1 MRLFDLHCDTPQK
14 MYINNHRLES
24 SPLSVSLDKLACY
37 EDAVQIGAIWSDSRI
52 SDEFAFAAFHK
63 IVDYLN
69 FEVEA
74 LDERVGYV
82 RSKEHFEM
90 ADGKTKILL
99 SVEDARLL
107 CGRLDRLKILYA
119 RGVRFLIPVW
129 GGSSIIGGAHDTSE
143 GLTEFG
149 KDVIRACFELGI
161 ITDISHAS
169 VKTAEEMLD
178 LAEAE
183 KKGIMASHSNS
194 YSVHKHSRNLTDA
207 QFERV
212 KRLGGVVG
220 ISLHAPHLTDKE
232 SCDVDD
238 VVKHI
243 EHYLS
248 LGGEDVVALGCDFDG
263 TDSLPNGLKKVS
275 DLPLLAERLAA
286 LNYTDTLIDKI
297 FYSNAKNFTMKNI

>member
-1 MRLFDLHCDTPQK
+1 
-14 MYINNHRLES
+14 MYTNNYHLAS
-24 SPLSVSLDKLACY
+24 SPLSVSLDKLSCY
-37 EDAVQIGAIWSDSRI
+37 DEAVQIGAIWSDSRI

-82 RSKEHFEM
+82 RSREQFEK
-90 ADGKTKILL
+90 AEGKTRLLL

-149 KDVIRACFELGI
+149 KEVIKSCFELGI

-178 LAEAE
+178 LAEGAN
-183 KKGIMASHSNS
+183 KSIMASHSNS
-194 YSVHKHSRNLTDA
+194 YSVCKHTRNLNDA
-207 QFERV
+207 QFERI
-212 KRLGGVVG
+212 KRLGGIVG

-248 LGGEDVVALGCDFDG
+248 LGGEEVVALGCDFDG
-263 TDSLPNGLKKVS
+263 TDSLPQNLKNVS
-275 DLPLLAERLAA
+275 QLPLLAERLAG
-286 LNYTDTLIDKI
+286 LNYSDGLIDKI